1 MGEKNNPYFVVLM
14 SCWSS
19 WFHSREVSNKV
30 ASAANFIQTQ
40 CIVSSGVHFSLCNS
54 SLLVYKCTLQVFKCT
69 DEALRVSYELHCLLV
84 HESTTTKVALALE
97 QKASLS
103 EAKLP
108 SSTFATLMYM
118 DFLAS
123 ELWESFASQIFQRLV
138 YFRLHSEAL
147 ASCCISASV
156 DTHLP
161 PLPTL
166 ILWYR
171 PGQHG

>member
-14 SCWSS
+14 SCLSS
-19 WFHSREVSNKV
+19 WFHSKEVSNKV

-54 SLLVYKCTLQVFKCT
+54 SLLVYKWTLQVFKCT

-84 HESTTTKVALALE
+84 QESTSTKVALALE

-108 SSTFATLMYM
+108 SSTFATLMYIVQHN
-118 DFLAS
+118 S
-123 ELWESFASQIFQRLV
+123 EKAFKKPWLS
-138 YFRLHSEAL
+138 
-147 ASCCISASV
+147 
-156 DTHLP
+156 
-161 PLPTL
+161 
-166 ILWYR
+166 ILCPNAPSNYKR
-171 PGQHG
+171 PVLYNLEL